1 MKIVDSIRADYRQ
14 NKVLFWLKFLI
25 IFFII
30 YCAIRSLLILI
41 ADFRGDTSASV
52 GITLLTFYI
61 FFFSGILDVIRL
73 YQISFDTNAVK
84 FKPLRTNIMAN
95 FALSALLLFTYLV
108 SAAVK

>member
-52 GITLLTFYI
+52 GIT
-61 FFFSGILDVIRL
+61 FFQG
-73 YQISFDTNAVK
+73 Y
-84 FKPLRTNIMAN
+84 
-95 FALSALLLFTYLV
+95 
-108 SAAVK
+108 

>member
-1 MKIVDSIRADYRQ
+1 MKQFDSIRADYRQ
-14 NKVLFWLKFLI
+14 NKVLFWLKFSII
-25 IFFII
+25 IFITYCSIRLVII
-30 YCAIRSLLILI
+30 AVN
-41 ADFRGDTSASV
+41 DFRSDTSASV
-52 GITLLTFYI
+52 GITLFPFYI